1 MKEILEYTGSI
12 HQPRC
17 WSQELFD
24 YEFAIIH
31 RAASIIKDVDG
42 LSSHIDIL
50 IHGYLTQASRMR
62 LTDIVLRSFAYSL
75 VRLTLVL
82 IHVVSLLLTLLYPL
96 KYLQPFPYTFEYSSF
111 SNSLYF
117 KIYSSI
123 IFRSKTY
130 FTYLSSYCPP

>member
-31 RAASIIKDVDG
+31 RAASMIKDVDG

-96 KYLQPFPYTFEYSSF
+96 KYLQPFPYFQLF
-111 SNSLYF
+111 
-117 KIYSSI
+117 I
-123 IFRSKTY
+123 ILQ
-130 FTYLSSYCPP
+130 FTLLQNLFFNHIPFQNLFHIPFIILSP